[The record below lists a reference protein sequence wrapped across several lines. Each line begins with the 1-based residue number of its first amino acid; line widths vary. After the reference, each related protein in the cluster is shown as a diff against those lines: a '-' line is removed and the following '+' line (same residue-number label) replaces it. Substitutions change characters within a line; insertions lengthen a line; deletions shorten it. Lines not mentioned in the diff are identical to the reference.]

1 MFSDVAGDLILRS
14 VRDGLWLVIFVSGP
28 VLLVSV
34 VVGLFISLFQ
44 AATQIQDQ
52 TISFVPKLIAVVV
65 AIVALGPLLAA
76 QVARFAQH
84 LLLTIPTI
92 H

>member
-1 MFSDVAGDLILRS
+1 MRS

-28 VLLVSV
+28 ILLVSV

-52 TISFVPKLIAVVV
+52 TISFVPKLIAVVI

-76 QVARFAQH
+76 QVARFAQNI
-84 LLLTIPTI
+84 LLSIPKL